1 MFKSKKEPLKY
12 FGQLNDGQDLEDFEQ
27 RSNLNNYLK
36 SLGSVPKED
45 ISLEKTNVTT
55 EYLDVPVFEGRD
67 YLKEAEQKDREMYIE
82 FFGTEAEKE
91 ALRLEKEEAKN
102 KGISEAL
109 RLEDE
114 KNKAIEK
121 EKLELEMQEKAK
133 VLAEELEVKR
143 RAEELL
149 KEKDLEEQRNK
160 DTAQKI
166 IGKYVRM
173 LNKIDPLVNK
183 LKEVPKDYWLPEEL
197 TLVENLDDYAVN
209 MNLRLVTLK
218 NKTVY
223 TTFDDDEI
231 KLYTDFSGFYTEYL
245 DNAPKLRDKVDYL
258 LNRAYPLEV
267 SQKLDK
273 AFYAILDYLFEYM
286 ENRVIDK
293 DLFFK
298 IENERLDMY
307 GNKSKYAVK
316 VIKKVSD
323 DGTLTNISAIFEFR
337 NGLNSKALEY
347 KFMADDYKYKKLDV
361 PFEQFF
367 VEVISKHWHDYTLAN
382 DVEPN
387 VGIKNKFIEQA
398 KLYVVKHNLAYWQI

>member
-1 MFKSKKEPLKY
+1 MFKSKKEPFKY
-12 FGQLNDGQDLEDFEQ
+12 FGQLNDGEDLEDFEQ

-45 ISLEKTNVTT
+45 ISLEKTNITT

-102 KGISEAL
+102 KAISEAL
-109 RLEDE
+109 SLEDE
-114 KNKAIEK
+114 KNKAIET
-121 EKLELEMQEKAK
+121 EKLELEMKEKAK

-173 LNKIDPLVNK
+173 LNKIEPLVNK
-183 LKEVPKDYWLPEEL
+183 LKQVPRDYWSPEEL
-197 TLVENLDDYAVN
+197 TLVEHLDDYAVN
-209 MNLRLVTLK
+209 MNLCLVTLK

-223 TTFDDDEI
+223 TTFDDEI

-245 DNAPKLRDKVDYL
+245 DKATKLRDKVDYL

-273 AFYAILDYLFEYM
+273 AFYDILDYLFEYM
-286 ENRVIDK
+286 ENRVVDK
-293 DLFFK
+293 DLLFK

-307 GNKSKYAVK
+307 GNKSKYVVK
-316 VIKKVSD
+316 VIKTVSD
-323 DGTLTNISAIFEFR
+323 DGLLTNIRAIFEFR
-337 NGLNSKALEY
+337 TGLNRKALEY
-347 KFMADDYKYKKLDV
+347 KFMADDYKNKKLDV

-367 VEVISKHWHDYTLAN
+367 VEVISKHWHDYTLSN

>member
-1 MFKSKKEPLKY
+1 MVKSKKEPFKY
-12 FGQLNDGQDLEDFEQ
+12 FGQLNDGEDLEDFEQ

-173 LNKIDPLVNK
+173 LNKIDPLVIK
-183 LKEVPKDYWLPEEL
+183 LKQVPRDYWSPEEL
-197 TLVENLDDYAVN
+197 TLVEHLDDYAVN
-209 MNLRLVTLK
+209 MNLCLVTLK

-223 TTFDDDEI
+223 TTFDDEI
-231 KLYTDFSGFYTEYL
+231 KLYTDFLGFYTEYL
-245 DNAPKLRDKVDYL
+245 DKATKLRDKVEYL

-273 AFYAILDYLFEYM
+273 AFYDILDYLFDYM

-298 IENERLDMY
+298 IEN
-307 GNKSKYAVK
+307 K
-316 VIKKVSD
+316 
-323 DGTLTNISAIFEFR
+323 
-337 NGLNSKALEY
+337 
-347 KFMADDYKYKKLDV
+347 
-361 PFEQFF
+361 
-367 VEVISKHWHDYTLAN
+367 
-382 DVEPN
+382 
-387 VGIKNKFIEQA
+387 
-398 KLYVVKHNLAYWQI
+398 

>member
-1 MFKSKKEPLKY
+1 MVKSKKEPFKY
-12 FGQLNDGQDLEDFEQ
+12 FGQLNDGEDLEDFEQ

-55 EYLDVPVFEGRD
+55 EYLEVPVFEGRD

-102 KGISEAL
+102 KDISEAL

-183 LKEVPKDYWLPEEL
+183 LKQVPRDYWSPEEL
-197 TLVENLDDYAVN
+197 TLVEHLDDYAVN
-209 MNLRLVTLK
+209 MNLCLVTLK
-218 NKTVY
+218 NKKVY
-223 TTFDDDEI
+223 TTFDDEI

-245 DNAPKLRDKVDYL
+245 DKATKLRDKVDYL

-273 AFYAILDYLFEYM
+273 AFYDILDYLFEYM

-323 DGTLTNISAIFEFR
+323 DGTLTNIRAIFEFR
-337 NGLNSKALEY
+337 NGLNRKALEY

-382 DVEPN
+382 EVEPN